1 MRDDHRAALG
11 IAHVTPHQKAPPAD
25 ALRRRRA
32 LPERIALTR
41 GTRSGQCSPVS
52 TPSEFLK
59 TPPHAA
65 DEQAGPAGEPV
76 DARAAMDALGD
87 AVAVV
92 DADWR
97 VRYMNAS
104 WERILGVRRD
114 AAWGREFW
122 ATYPGFLVEPG
133 AAMIRDCAG
142 DGVTRRFDLE
152 HNVGGELRA
161 YGVRVARDRTGAL
174 VVAVSRAFATLRTAR
189 DKALEERS
197 EENESL
203 RALARQMS
211 EVADS
216 AELLALL
223 CDAAASLCRGHGA
236 AVLRATDTEAEIVAA
251 VGIAKQVDGLKFSLA
266 GSLVQEAIVTREVA
280 AVDDFGHSDR
290 PRAQILGRAQVG
302 PLLMAPLIAH
312 DRVLGTLAVMRDF
325 QSIPFNAR
333 ESQRLRVIAD
343 HAALALWKE
352 QLYEQAQAAGE
363 AKGRFLGTISHELR
377 TPLTALTGYEE
388 LLTDQVIG
396 PLSDAQMDVLARM
409 RAVTQHLASMIEE
422 VLAYTSLEQGHEV
435 VRPTDFLAD
444 DLLVAAAAVVEP
456 AARRKQIALICAS
469 SVEPIRLTSGVDKA
483 RQVLVNLAGNAVKFT
498 DAGEIRLSVAR
509 EGAEVRFAVQD
520 TGIGISPTDLA
531 QLFHPFAQVET
542 GLTRRYGGTGLGL
555 YISRRLAGLLGG
567 RVEVE
572 STPGLGSTFTLVL
585 PTEGPAWTP

>member
-1 MRDDHRAALG
+1 MSSSGEFLETPPRAADYS
-11 IAHVTPHQKAPPAD
+11 ASSSDDV
-25 ALRRRRA
+25 
-32 LPERIALTR
+32 
-41 GTRSGQCSPVS
+41 
-52 TPSEFLK
+52 
-59 TPPHAA
+59 
-65 DEQAGPAGEPV
+65 V

-92 DADWR
+92 GADWL
-97 VRYMNAS
+97 VRYINAS

-114 AAWGREFW
+114 AALGMDFW
-122 ATYPGFLVEPG
+122 TVYPGFLVEPG
-133 AAMIRDCAG
+133 AAMIRDTIA

-203 RALARQMS
+203 HLLARQMS

-223 CDAAASLCRGHGA
+223 CGAAASLCRGHGA
-236 AVLRATDTEAEIVAA
+236 AVLRVTDTEAEMVAA
-251 VGIAKQVDGLKFSLA
+251 VGIATQVEGLKFSLA

-280 AVDDFGHSDR
+280 AVDNFGRSNR
-290 PRAQILGRAQVG
+290 PRAKILKGAKVG

-352 QLYEQAQAAGE
+352 GLYEQAQAGDA
-363 AKGRFLGTISHELR
+363 AKGRFLATISHELR

-388 LLTDQVIG
+388 LLSDQVIG
-396 PLSDAQMDVLARM
+396 PLSDAQLDVLARM
-409 RAVTQHLASMIEE
+409 RAVTEHLASMIEE
-422 VLAYTSLEQGHEV
+422 VLAYTSLEEGREI
-435 VRPTDFLAD
+435 VRPTDFLAG
-444 DLLVAAAAVVEP
+444 DLIVAAAAIVEP
-456 AARRKQIALICAS
+456 AARRKQIAVVCES
-469 SVEPIRLTSGVDKA
+469 SVEPIRMTSDVDKA

-498 DAGEIRLSVAR
+498 DAGEVRLAVVR
-509 EGAEVRFAVQD
+509 DMDEVRFSVRD
-520 TGIGISPTDLA
+520 TGIGIAAADLA
-531 QLFHPFAQVET
+531 RLFQPFTQVET

-555 YISRRLAGLLGG
+555 YISRRLAGMLGG
-567 RVEVE
+567 RIEVE
-572 STPGLGSTFTLVL
+572 STPGDGSTFTLVL
-585 PTEGPAWTP
+585 PWEAPAWAE